1 MFKLFFGKRILIYY
15 KTNTKDPLFYIADLF
30 LFVYNGFIDEQ
41 TGFKIMNRNG
51 TSKKGYHL
59 NKKNN
64 RKFLELIE
72 KLKTARGYKT
82 DREIA
87 DKIFVPF
94 RVFSHYK
101 NGYDEVCII
110 IIMRLEKLL

>member
-1 MFKLFFGKRILIYY
+1 M
-15 KTNTKDPLFYIADLF
+15 
-30 LFVYNGFIDEQ
+30 YNGFIDEQ
-41 TGFKIMNRNG
+41 TGIKIMNRNG

-64 RKFLELIE
+64 RKFLDIIE
-72 KLKTARGYKT
+72 KLKTEHGYKT
-82 DREIA
+82 DKEIA

-94 RVFSHYK
+94 RIFSHYK

>member
-1 MFKLFFGKRILIYY
+1 
-15 KTNTKDPLFYIADLF
+15 
-30 LFVYNGFIDEQ
+30 
-41 TGFKIMNRNG
+41 MNRNG

-64 RKFLELIE
+64 RKFLEIIE
-72 KLKTARGYKT
+72 KLKIERGYKT

-94 RVFSHYK
+94 RV
-101 NGYDEVCII
+101 
-110 IIMRLEKLL
+110 